1 MYQDYLNEIDNVPLF
16 SSLGLF
22 LLILCIII
30 VVLLVTVFLLHGT
43 YEFKTVAS
51 DLLGGFC
58 LLGVAISFL
67 SLFIQDNK
75 INQIEESYK
84 QKALVEWVIKTE
96 ENLYSMNV
104 QEKVELQGS
113 GGIFLNQ
120 LSSNGFTDY
129 RYVIKAENGYQLRT
143 LSKQYPG
150 LSEEDIYIQEKP
162 ETVSPKII
170 FEQRQYKEKEFN
182 KVFDTEGKR
191 VTFIVPEGTVQ
202 TKFEEGVI
210 K

>member
-1 MYQDYLNEIDNVPLF
+1 MYQDYLEEVKKVPDLTMKQI
-16 SSLGLF
+16 F
-22 LLILCIII
+22 LLVI
-30 VVLLVTVFLLHGT
+30 VI
-43 YEFKTVAS
+43 
-51 DLLGGFC
+51 
-58 LLGVAISFL
+58 LLGVGLVIIMDTLELVPLIFL
-67 SLFIQDNK
+67 VAMGIL
-75 INQIEESYK
+75 INAFFGQSIKRQTIEDKYRE
-84 QKALVEWVIKTE
+84 AAPTEWVIKTE

-104 QEKVELQGS
+104 QDKVELQGS

-120 LSSNGFTDY
+120 LSSNDFTDY
-129 RYVIKAENGYQLRT
+129 RYVIKAKNGYQLRT

-150 LSEEDIYIQEKP
+150 LSEEDIYIQEKY

-191 VTFIVPEGTVQ
+191 ITFIVPEGTVQ